1 VYNPCGEQD
10 THKHVALRRDAIKR
24 GGMHRIRQRADLTI
38 WTSNLVLFAAVIF
51 LTRFGQGLLDGA
63 RMNFFVETIGLSESQ
78 VLWLEGIREVPG
90 LGLIFLAALT
100 MRLPLMRQGT
110 LALLLMGIG
119 YALFALVGSYS
130 ALLLVEVV
138 ASFGFHLW
146 IPLNSAIGL
155 SLNTRENAGRVLGT
169 LSAVGALAGIAG
181 MGALAITSGLAESMP
196 LSVYY
201 LAGGAFIVLGG
212 LLLLWL
218 PGHIGSTDVEPPR
231 ILVKSRY
238 WRYYV
243 LIFFAGARKLV
254 LGSFIT
260 LMLVENFGLRVWH
273 ISTLT
278 LVSSVLTLLLA
289 PYFGSLIDR
298 LGEQVTTPASY
309 LVLALCCL
317 GFAAVQSLWLLV
329 VLWIIIRLMLP
340 LGMGLSTY
348 VYRTAPPEELTP
360 TLTAGVTFDHISSVG
375 VPFLASAAL
384 PIIDYQGV
392 FVAAA
397 VLILISV
404 PFARSLQVQL
414 DAAPRSALSGA
425 GS

>member
-1 VYNPCGEQD
+1 
-10 THKHVALRRDAIKR
+10 
-24 GGMHRIRQRADLTI
+24 MHRLRQRFDATI
-38 WTSNLVLFAAVIF
+38 WTSNLTLFAAVLF

-63 RMNFFVETIGLSESQ
+63 RMNFFIETIGLSEGQ
-78 VLWLEGIREVPG
+78 VLWLEGIRELPG

-110 LALLLMGIG
+110 LALLLMGVG

-130 ALLLVEVV
+130 ALILVEIV

-146 IPLNSAIGL
+146 VPLNSAIGL
-155 SLNTRENAGRVLGT
+155 SLNTKEKAGRVLGT

-181 MGALAITSGLAESMP
+181 MGALALTSGLAESLP

-201 LAGGAFIVLGG
+201 LVGGAFIVLAAM
-212 LLLLWL
+212 LLFRL
-218 PGHIGSTDVEPPR
+218 PSYIGATDVEPPR

-243 LIFFAGARKLV
+243 LVFFAGARKLV

-260 LMLVENFGLRVWH
+260 LMLIENFGLRVWH

-278 LVSSVLTLLLA
+278 LVSSTLTFLLA
-289 PYFGSLIDR
+289 PYLGSLIDR
-298 LGEQVTTPASY
+298 LGEQVTTPVSY
-309 LVLALCCL
+309 VMLALCCI
-317 GFAAVQSLWLLV
+317 GFAVGQSLWLLIA
-329 VLWIIIRLMLP
+329 LWIIIRLTLP

-397 VLILISV
+397 ILILISV

-414 DAAPRSALSGA
+414 DAAPRPALSGA
-425 GS
+425 KS